1 MTLTLYANRNP
12 EPVFCMVQ
20 KGQVF
25 LRDGIYYLKISI
37 DEAVQIGQ
45 TGDNTE
51 ESKWF
56 SPWELINFD
65 VDSIVDEIY
74 PNTSI
79 TFDKSS

>member
-1 MTLTLYANRNP
+1 MTLLLNANRNP
-12 EPVFCMVQ
+12 EPMFCMVQ
-20 KGQVF
+20 EGQVF
-25 LRDGIYYLKISI
+25 LRDGIYYLKIST
-37 DEAVQIGQ
+37 DEAAQIGQ